1 MFRRRRHREQE
12 RVSRFQAGLIG
23 AILVVLLCYG
33 VYTKFANPFAG
44 QFTLHATFS
53 GVNGLNI
60 NSPVREA
67 GVDVGKVTS
76 ISHLGSNGAAEV
88 TMAVNGNGLP
98 IHDDATFQ
106 IRPRIFLEGNF
117 FIDLHPGTPESPR
130 VSSGHTFPIQAGS
143 ESIQLDQLLTSLQLN
158 TRKSLQTLIQQY
170 GLAVKEGG
178 PAYNASSQYWLP
190 AYKYT
195 SEVTHD
201 FLGTQPGDLQTF
213 IGKGATVSAAF
224 DRYPVDLQNL
234 ISYLDTTASAFA
246 KERGALAQAVSELP
260 GTLSAATPAFD
271 SLNVALPHLDRL
283 ATALEPGVKNA
294 GPAID
299 ASLPFITQL
308 RDLVQPSELRGLA
321 HDLAGT
327 VPSLAKLTQATIPL
341 MKNGVRPAASCVVNE
356 IYPWSQL
363 TLNDGVFSG
372 TPGFPLRKVYQEAV
386 DYLPGL
392 AGESRTFDANGP
404 YIRVFL
410 TGGSLTYSLSPG
422 MFGQS
427 LSGIDSVQPQEPAGG
442 REPPLEPSVPC
453 ETQQAITTLNSP
465 PGAPIQQVQSNLD
478 APGAALRWTSAVE
491 AAIGELTKEAN
502 LEGVKVTLSQTLTN
516 DLATLTKDL
525 KIK

>member
-1 MFRRRRHREQE
+1 
-12 RVSRFQAGLIG
+12 
-23 AILVVLLCYG
+23 
-33 VYTKFANPFAG
+33 
-44 QFTLHATFS
+44 
-53 GVNGLNI
+53 
-60 NSPVREA
+60 
-67 GVDVGKVTS
+67 
-76 ISHLGSNGAAEV
+76 
-88 TMAVNGNGLP
+88 
-98 IHDDATFQ
+98 
-106 IRPRIFLEGNF
+106 
-117 FIDLHPGTPESPR
+117 
-130 VSSGHTFPIQAGS
+130 
-143 ESIQLDQLLTSLQLN
+143 
-158 TRKSLQTLIQQY
+158 
-170 GLAVKEGG
+170 
-178 PAYNASSQYWLP
+178 
-190 AYKYT
+190 
-195 SEVTHD
+195 
-201 FLGTQPGDLQTF
+201 
-213 IGKGATVSAAF
+213 
-224 DRYPVDLQNL
+224 
-234 ISYLDTTASAFA
+234 
-246 KERGALAQAVSELP
+246 
-260 GTLSAATPAFD
+260 
-271 SLNVALPHLDRL
+271 
-283 ATALEPGVKNA
+283 
-294 GPAID
+294 
-299 ASLPFITQL
+299 
-308 RDLVQPSELRGLA
+308 
-321 HDLAGT
+321 
-327 VPSLAKLTQATIPL
+327 LTQATIPL